1 LLLYGQRRMGKTSLL
16 HNLGRLLPNSIVPLF
31 VDLQGPATQA
41 RDHAGFLYNLA
52 RGMGDSARRQ
62 RNLELPILD
71 RNSLTADPFTRF
83 DEWLDEVEAML
94 GQDSALLLLDE
105 FEALDQ
111 AIARGRFSEADV
123 LGMLRHLIQHRP
135 RFKVL
140 LAGSHTLQ
148 ELERWSGYL
157 INVQV
162 VHISYLK
169 EDEARKLVEQPVADF
184 ALRYE
189 PDASQRVLDL
199 TRCHPFLVQ
208 LLCGEIVASKN
219 EQEIAVRR
227 LARLA
232 DVEAAATEA
241 LSHGSFFF
249 ADIERN
255 QVDAD
260 SLVILRALAVQGERA
275 TMNREQLAA
284 QLADPGRVERNLT
297 SLIQRELIEPADGG
311 YRFQVELIRRW
322 FANRSR

>member
-1 LLLYGQRRMGKTSLL
+1 
-16 HNLGRLLPNSIVPLF
+16 
-31 VDLQGPATQA
+31 
-41 RDHAGFLYNLA
+41 
-52 RGMGDSARRQ
+52 
-62 RNLELPILD
+62 
-71 RNSLTADPFTRF
+71 
-83 DEWLDEVEAML
+83 
-94 GQDSALLLLDE
+94 
-105 FEALDQ
+105 
-111 AIARGRFSEADV
+111 
-123 LGMLRHLIQHRP
+123 MLRNLIQHRP

-140 LAGSHTLQ
+140 LAGSHTLE
-148 ELERWSGYL
+148 ELERWAGYL

-162 VHISYLK
+162 VHICYLK
-169 EDEARKLVEQPVADF
+169 EDEARKLVEQPVKDF

-208 LLCGEIVASKN
+208 LLCGEIVALKN
-219 EQEIAVRR
+219 EQEVAVRR

-232 DVEAAATEA
+232 DVEAAAPEA

-260 SLVILRALAVQGERA
+260 SLALLRALAAQGRRGCHESGATGRA
-275 TMNREQLAA
+275 AR
-284 QLADPGRVERNLT
+284 RSRSVERSLA

-322 FANRSR
+322 FAQKREV